1 MDLPQCLLGQH
12 PRLRWNRRRRRR
24 SLQLRQ
30 LRSVYLLRRQR
41 ELQRQLLEHQ
51 EHKNQLLQSESR
63 ISSIPIPLT
72 AISTCFPA
80 AKQEKRLKRSANS
93 NIQPSDID
101 LAYSKYYQK
110 IKERYQRYVRKI
122 LGHNRLFQQRQQ
134 QPQDGRW
141 YNQYNN
147 PELLM
152 THKSHEDDVPM
163 GNDYHNRA
171 PLERSTNEAPATQR
185 TAADRKQN
193 VNATRALIEQL
204 KSQIVRRRRKRN
216 SSISSAP
223 PLTDPDLDTSDG
235 GEANKG
241 AGGKRLRGPCEDLD
255 WDSFAN
261 ITTVRPGKAPG
272 RNSVGI
278 MLLLECNAGFKL
290 NIKGENATARCI
302 RGIWKPDTPKCLS
315 APCLVPAVEHGQY
328 YKVEPHT
335 KQLSDKPSLTPLST
349 YEEIQSNEFITL
361 ECQDGF
367 NIQVSGG
374 GKEGS
379 SQQAYIHSHI
389 ETIAKNCSR
398 ATECASS
405 ALLTKR
411 TDRSVV

>member
-1 MDLPQCLLGQH
+1 M
-12 PRLRWNRRRRRR
+12 
-24 SLQLRQ
+24 
-30 LRSVYLLRRQR
+30 
-41 ELQRQLLEHQ
+41 
-51 EHKNQLLQSESR
+51 
-63 ISSIPIPLT
+63 
-72 AISTCFPA
+72 
-80 AKQEKRLKRSANS
+80 
-93 NIQPSDID
+93 
-101 LAYSKYYQK
+101 AYSKYYQK

-134 QPQDGRW
+134 QQQQPDGRW
-141 YNQYNN
+141 YNQYNS
-147 PELLM
+147 PEM
-152 THKSHEDDVPM
+152 VMTRKATHKSHEDYGEPNDVPM

-171 PLERSTNEAPATQR
+171 PIERSSNEAPPVHRFQGA
-185 TAADRKQN
+185 TAAAAERKQN

-216 SSISSAP
+216 SSISSVP
-223 PLTDPDLDTSDG
+223 PSTGTVSDPDLDTSDG

-278 MLLLECNAGFKL
+278 MLQLECNAGFKL

-367 NIQVSGG
+367 NIQVSGR
-374 GKEGS
+374 KAGS
-379 SQQAYIHSHI
+379 SQ
-389 ETIAKNCSR
+389 KV
-398 ATECASS
+398 
-405 ALLTKR
+405 LT
-411 TDRSVV
+411 